1 MSSTEGIEAVW
12 PLTPLQRA
20 LTAHA
25 GLAAD
30 GQDPYV
36 GQTLV
41 EVRGPL
47 DGPALE
53 RSLDALLGVHP
64 NLRAGF
70 AVDDDLDPVQ
80 FVPGQATAEVVWYDA
95 AAPGDGRGAA
105 GPDATRSAAEAERS
119 LPFDPADPPLVRFG
133 VVVLGAE
140 HHVLVVTSHHLV
152 LDGWSMPLLVR
163 EVARLYGAEL
173 SAEGDEIPPARGR
186 FVDHLVWLGNQDTD
200 AARAH
205 WHEALAD
212 VELSRWPEAATWS
225 AGDVPEDALT
235 TRRPLDGAAVEAV
248 RAGARAQGVTSAT
261 LVRAAWGLTVA
272 AHAGTNHAT
281 FAVPVALRSPEVEH
295 ADEIVGMLT
304 ESVVARVDALAA
316 SSLGAVVADHA
327 RRWNASWEHQHVG
340 LRGIQAAAGTETP
353 VATTLVSFEQAASA
367 GVVAP
372 TVVGLDPLHLRVLST
387 GDGTHFPLALAV
399 DAGPETWDL
408 VLDAQASAVTR
419 TGATDLLAT
428 FERILLAVATTP
440 TARVASLDLVA
451 AKGRAAEVSPGAS
464 EPLAVADAP
473 GGALVTGTGTST
485 STSTSTF
492 AAPAT
497 RPALVTEVLAG
508 SIARHPHAGALV
520 VGDQRW
526 TFAELDLAITRAE
539 RRLTA
544 CGARPGDVLAIDL
557 PRDERIVH
565 VILAAL
571 RRGLAVTPLPH
582 GAPERRTHVLRL
594 SGARLLWDETGPRPL
609 ATASAPA
616 PTTREVTDAPGA
628 SPVVGPDD
636 APAAARAAEARAAVG
651 HELPPAPDAATLR
664 ACVGSIIFTSGSTG
678 EPKGVAVGQDAL
690 AHLLERH
697 RTELYPPGERLRVAH
712 TAAFSFDAH
721 YDAFLALAAGHELHV
736 LDEDVF
742 LDPVALRDYATE
754 HGIDYLDFT
763 PTVWGALLAGADW
776 ARLPRICVAGGEAFG
791 SALWTQ
797 MRALAAPTGARV
809 VNLYGPTEATV
820 DALAADVADTAEP
833 VVGRPVGRT
842 QARVL
847 DTALREV
854 PVGTVGELYLGGPQ
868 LAEAY
873 LGRAGLTAS
882 RFVACPDGIP
892 GERMYRT
899 GDLARRAED
908 GTLSLLGRNDDQI
921 SLHGFRI
928 EPGEVEQAL
937 VALDGVAEAAVVLA
951 EHPRWGSRL
960 VAYVTGRGS
969 LDPDVLRA
977 AAAQRLA
984 RHLVPTAF
992 VVLDALPLTR
1002 HGKLDRR
1009 ALPAPDWDG
1018 SRTPGGGAGT
1028 APAERSAAEPTPLEA
1043 QVHAAAARVLGG
1055 EGVGL
1060 DESFFAAGGDSID
1073 ALQLVAALRRD
1084 GLVLSPADLF
1094 AARTPREMA
1103 RRVRPDGAT
1112 SPGRAVASGSGSA
1125 GAGGAADVLVPL
1137 TAAQAAAF
1145 DAHVRASVPG
1155 ATRVEDVLPLTPTQ
1169 LGMVAEAARD
1179 TADAYRTTTR
1189 FTVTGPGDDGGAL
1202 VAGAMQAL
1210 LRRHANLRGAVLQ
1223 LDLPAPAFFVPDAV
1237 EVPVAEHDAR
1247 GLGPAGLAS
1256 LLDEVDLAER
1266 SRLGDLSLAPLVSA
1280 AVVRTGEDE
1289 HVLVLAMHH
1298 LLTDGWSVPLLA
1310 AELRAVLAGGAGE
1323 AGRDTAGEG
1332 LAEAGEPS
1340 FRDYLVWLRDAEA
1353 GRDEV
1358 EDLWRAELDGVDEPS
1373 LLGVAGVAGAAGV
1386 AGVPAA
1392 PEPPTVTDP
1401 PADGDARVVTPV
1413 AVDAQGLRAAARRAE
1428 VTPATVVQTAW
1439 GLVVAALTG
1448 RAEAVVG
1455 STVAGRPADLEG
1467 ADRII
1472 GMFVSSSP
1480 VRVAAGAHLTADSL
1494 LQDVQAR
1501 QARLLDAHHVGL
1513 PSIARIAGH
1522 PLFDTLVV
1530 VESYPRGER
1539 TDPVVDDHL
1548 ADDALEL
1555 GGPGRPSRDVD
1566 VVPTGGHDATHYPV
1580 TVTVLPAPDGD
1591 GLTLE
1596 IEERP
1601 GALAPAVA
1609 AVLPTA
1615 LMAALEH
1622 LARGGGLPTSHALVG
1637 SVRVPRPTPVTAP
1650 VDAPPRHEAG
1660 TEHGRTGDR
1669 TPDQGDASTR
1679 ASGAVG
1685 PGDAADTRTERVR
1698 AEVSRVLGTEVTPAT
1713 DFFAAG
1719 GDSISAMQLVGALRG
1734 RGLVVTVGA
1743 VFAGRTAAGIASA
1756 ATESVP
1762 SPSLP
1767 AARAQDGLAEPGDLP
1782 LTPALAWLLE
1792 SGGDHRG
1799 FVQVRVLRT
1808 PADLTEDTLRAA
1820 LSGLVAAHGALRL
1833 AVHDGAARVLDVASP
1848 EASGGFGDVL
1858 RLAGGSGGP
1867 VLDEALRGAA
1877 AEIDPAAGRVL
1888 RAVWDREARELALVA
1903 HHVAVDA
1910 VSWRILVDDL
1920 RTLATGG
1927 DLPPASA
1934 SLRVAA
1940 AALHDEAAHRA
1951 VELPA
1956 WLDVHAGPAV
1966 TLTARPLDPVL
1977 DTVATAREVVVR
1989 LGADDTR
1996 LLLGLAPEHRTDHVL
2011 LAALS
2016 LAAGEV
2022 ASAGGG
2028 ASVGGARSG
2037 GTPDVDLVVET
2048 EGHGRRLDGEG
2059 PDLSRTVGWFTTT
2072 WPVRLTASRAAA
2084 ASAHLRA
2091 TARQAAAVPGDGRA
2105 YGLLRHVAPGSSAAL
2120 REAAAACPPQVL
2132 VNYLGRET
2140 ESTEDWGSA
2149 ADAAHVESALDLHAD
2164 LPSSHPVELNA
2175 YVVDGPDG
2183 PELVARWLLA
2193 PAVDGGL
2200 SPSVG
2205 GPVALGE
2212 PRGAETS
2219 RSTGEPVALGDRL
2232 VDAWGRHL
2240 RALVRE
2246 ASTEEA
2252 AVPALPTGTP
2262 WPLTPVQRGMIL
2274 HALEAPVDRYT
2285 SAVDVGLDGPLDVV
2299 ALRAAAA
2306 DVLAAHPQLRLAVAA
2321 RGPQDVGLV
2330 VTDVTEVPLREI
2342 TLPDGVVARP
2352 VRGDSGREVE
2362 GTGPEGVASLALA
2375 ARDAASGGPSGILTP
2390 VGRNSRDGAG
2400 RGAEETGPDGVARLV
2415 RDGSGRVGEGT
2426 GPDGVASL
2434 ALAARDTAH
2443 GGPSGFLTPLG
2454 RNSRDGAV
2462 RGPAAAH
2469 LASAHAE
2476 IALPDVALRHA
2487 SHAGHHDAGHHD
2499 AEHPDAG
2506 NPCAGHHDAVRRALD
2521 EIMADE
2527 LDRPFD
2533 LARPP
2538 LLRLVV
2544 VHLGSHEGAGHRLVV
2559 TNHHVLLDGWS
2570 VPFLVDLLLGAYV
2583 RRVGAPAGATPSG
2596 AVSGLVPPTP
2606 GAAWQLSRR
2615 LARRDVGAVD
2625 VWRDALAGARPVRV
2639 AEPEDTGER
2648 PTVLHAAPEGLGDR
2662 LVRSA
2667 RAAQVTTADVV
2678 TSAWGLVLAALT
2690 GERDV
2695 LTGTTVAGRPAE
2707 IDGAHDVPGMFVN
2720 TVPVRVPVGGPGDAP
2735 GGGSSG
2741 DGPAEDGPADGAR
2754 AWTLADL
2761 VRAVHERQARLRDV
2775 DHVALADVQRAL
2787 GVGELFDTLL
2797 VVENY
2802 PRDADAQPGAAAGL
2816 RITDVQGDDR
2826 TQYPLALTVDASEG
2840 LGVQLDHLASVPAD
2854 RAGAALAAV
2863 VEVLGLLADA
2873 PTTPVEDVLDGLLER
2888 HPALRDGL
2896 AVVPS
2901 GARTPPEGA
2910 PGEPEGTPGAPPPV
2924 SPPVLAVRE
2933 VFAAALGVHDVADDD
2948 NFFALGGD
2956 SIVAMK
2962 VTTAL
2967 RARGWTVDPRSV
2979 FAAPTPAS
2987 LALRARPLDL
2997 ASEAPRAVP
3006 RPPSDSSP
3014 LVSPLLA
3021 MSASELGD
3029 LDDLMRNLT

>member
-1 MSSTEGIEAVW
+1 MSSTEAIEAVW
-12 PLTPLQRA
+12 PLTALQRA

-25 GLAAD
+25 GLTD
-30 GQDPYV
+30 GHDPYV

-41 EVRGPL
+41 ELRGPL

-53 RSLDALLGVHP
+53 RSLDALLVAHP

-80 FVPGQATAEVVWYDA
+80 FVPIQATAEVVWYDA
-95 AAPGDGRGAA
+95 DVPGSVGADTGGRGGAGGASGAGEVGADDALGADRALRDAA
-105 GPDATRSAAEAERS
+105 RAAAEAERS

-133 VVVLGAE
+133 VVSLGAE

-173 SAEGDEIPPARGR
+173 SAEGDEPTRRGRPGLAPTVTDPSPTVTDSPAEGDALAPARGR
-186 FVDHLVWLGNQDTD
+186 FVDHLVWLGRQDAD

-205 WHEALAD
+205 WREALAD
-212 VELSRWPEAATWS
+212 VEPSRWPVADAWTATGGTPS
-225 AGDVPEDALT
+225 DAFT
-235 TRRPLDGAAVEAV
+235 THRTLGTTAVEAI
-248 RAGARAQGVTSAT
+248 RSGARAQGVTSAT

-272 AHAGTNHAT
+272 AHSGSSCAT

-304 ESVVARVDALAA
+304 ESVVARVDADAA
-316 SSLGAVVADHA
+316 TTLGEVVADHS

-340 LRGIQAAAGTETP
+340 LRGIQAATGSETP
-353 VATTLVSFEQAASA
+353 VATTLVSFEQAPGA

-372 TVVGLDPLHLRVLST
+372 TIVGLDPVRLRVLAT
-387 GDGTHFPLALAV
+387 QDDTHFPLALAV
-399 DAGPETWDL
+399 DAGPDTWDL
-408 VLDAQASAVTR
+408 ALDAHAAAFTSTA
-419 TGATDLLAT
+419 ADALLAT
-428 FERILLAVATTP
+428 FERILLASATTP
-440 TARVASLDLVA
+440 GARVAGLDLVPRRPA
-451 AKGRAAEVSPGAS
+451 APTSGGAATASTPGAPAAS
-464 EPLAVADAP
+464 A
-473 GGALVTGTGTST
+473 
-485 STSTSTF
+485 
-492 AAPAT
+492 AAPAAGLAADT
-497 RPALVTEVLAG
+497 AAAPAAGRAPTSRPALVTEVLAD

-520 VGDQRW
+520 VGDRRW
-526 TFAELDLAITRAE
+526 TFAELDLAVTRAE

-544 CGARPGDVLAIDL
+544 CGARPGDALAIDL

-582 GAPERRTHVLRL
+582 GAPERRAHVLRI
-594 SGARLLWDETGPRPL
+594 SGARLLWDEDGPRPL
-609 ATASAPA
+609 DASPVPGGRA
-616 PTTREVTDAPGA
+616 TDAPGA
-628 SPVVGPDD
+628 SAAVGHDD
-636 APAAARAAEARAAVG
+636 APAASRTPEPSTAVG
-651 HELPPAPDAATLR
+651 HDLPPAPDAATLR

-690 AHLLERH
+690 AHLLDRH
-697 RTELYPPGERLRVAH
+697 RTELYPAGERLRVAH

-742 LDPVALRDYATE
+742 LDPVALRDYAAE
-754 HGIDYLDFT
+754 HAIDYLDFT

-776 ARLPRICVAGGEAFG
+776 TRLPRICVAGGEAFG
-791 SALWTQ
+791 PALWTR
-797 MRALAAPTGARV
+797 MRELAARTGARV

-842 QARVL
+842 QAVVL
-847 DTALREV
+847 DAALREV
-854 PVGTVGELYLGGPQ
+854 PAGTVGELYLAGPQ

-882 RFVACPDGIP
+882 RFVARPGGVP

-951 EHPRWGSRL
+951 EHPRWGARL
-960 VAYVTGRGS
+960 VAYVTGAG

-977 AAAQRLA
+977 AAGERLA

-992 VVLDALPLTR
+992 VTLDALPLTR

-1018 SRTPGGGAGT
+1018 SRTSGGGAGGVGT
-1028 APAERSAAEPTPLEA
+1028 ASVGRPAAEPTPVEA
-1043 QVHAAAARVLGG
+1043 QVRAAAARVLGG
-1055 EGVGL
+1055 ENVGL

-1073 ALQLVAALRRD
+1073 ALQLIAALRRE

-1103 RRVRPDGAT
+1103 RRVRPDGA
-1112 SPGRAVASGSGSA
+1112 ASGSVTSGA
-1125 GAGGAADVLVPL
+1125 GAGGASEVLVAL
-1137 TAAQAAAF
+1137 TAAQAVAF
-1145 DAHVRASVPG
+1145 DEHVRAVVAG
-1155 ATRVEDVLPLTPTQ
+1155 ASRVVDVLPLTPTQ

-1179 TADAYRTTTR
+1179 AADAYRTTTR
-1189 FTVTGPGDDGGAL
+1189 FTVTGLGDDGTARVVGAVQAL
-1202 VAGAMQAL
+1202 VG
-1210 LRRHANLRGAVLQ
+1210 RHANLRGGVLQ
-1223 LDLPAPAFFVPDAV
+1223 LDLPAPVFFVPDAARV
-1237 EVPVAEHDAR
+1237 LVAEHDGR
-1247 GLGPAGLAS
+1247 GLDPVALAA
-1256 LLDEVDLAER
+1256 LLDEVDLTER
-1266 SRLGDLSLAPLVSA
+1266 SRLGDLSLAPLVSG

-1310 AELRAVLAGGAGE
+1310 QDLRRTLTSDAGWGAGP
-1323 AGRDTAGEG
+1323 GGPT
-1332 LAEAGEPS
+1332 
-1340 FRDYLVWLRDAEA
+1340 FRDYLTWLRDAESTRA
-1353 GRDEV
+1353 EV
-1358 EDLWRAELDGVDEPS
+1358 EALWRAELAGLEEPS
-1373 LLGVAGVAGAAGV
+1373 LLGVHHAGA
-1386 AGVPAA
+1386 
-1392 PEPPTVTDP
+1392 PTVTDS
-1401 PADGDARVVTPV
+1401 PADGDARVVTTLPTG
-1413 AVDAQGLRAAARRAE
+1413 AEGLRVAARRAE

-1448 RAEAVVG
+1448 QPEAVVG
-1455 STVAGRPADLEG
+1455 STVAGRPTDLDG

-1480 VRVAAGAHLTADSL
+1480 VRVPAGAHLAADAL

-1522 PLFDTLVV
+1522 SLFDTLVV
-1530 VESYPRGER
+1530 VESYPRG
-1539 TDPVVDDHL
+1539 TAAVAVGGAAVTLDPSAGHPRQAGTSPSGGRHVT
-1548 ADDALEL
+1548 L
-1555 GGPGRPSRDVD
+1555 GGQARHPRPVD

-1580 TVTVLPAPDGD
+1580 TVTVLPSADG
-1591 GLTLE
+1591 GLTIE

-1601 GALAPAVA
+1601 GTLDPAVS
-1609 AVLPTA
+1609 AVLP
-1615 LMAALEH
+1615 AALTAAVEH
-1622 LARGGGLPTSHALVG
+1622 LARGGALPTAHALVG
-1637 SVRVPRPTPVTAP
+1637 EVRVPRPAP
-1650 VDAPPRHEAG
+1650 AEPAPRTESRPAPRADA
-1660 TEHGRTGDR
+1660 
-1669 TPDQGDASTR
+1669 QGDANVPT
-1679 ASGAVG
+1679 SGAVG
-1685 PGDAADTRTERVR
+1685 PHDHHADERTEHVR
-1698 AEVSRVLGTEVTPAT
+1698 AEIARVLGDDVGPTT

-1734 RGLVVTVGA
+1734 RGLSVTVGA
-1743 VFAGRTAAGIASA
+1743 VFAGRTAAGIALA
-1756 ATESVP
+1756 ATEVAP
-1762 SPSLP
+1762 APARP
-1767 AARAQDGLAEPGDLP
+1767 AARTADVAESGDLP

-1792 SGGDHRG
+1792 TGGDHRG

-1808 PADLTEDTLRAA
+1808 PAGLTEDSLRAA
-1820 LSGLVAAHGALRL
+1820 LAALVEAHGALRL
-1833 AVHDGAARVLDVASP
+1833 AVHDGAARVLDAASP
-1848 EASGGFGDVL
+1848 AVVAGSGDVL
-1858 RLAGGSGGP
+1858 HVTDGPLA
-1867 VLDEALRGAA
+1867 EALRGAA
-1877 AEIDPAAGRVL
+1877 AQVDPATGRVL
-1888 RAVWDREARELALVA
+1888 RAVWDRGTHELALVA

-1920 RTLATGG
+1920 RTLVAGG
-1927 DLPPASA
+1927 SLPPASS
-1934 SLRVAA
+1934 SLRAA
-1940 AALHDEAAHRA
+1940 ASAMHDEAAHRA
-1951 VELPA
+1951 GELPA
-1956 WLDVHAGPAV
+1956 WVDVHSGEAV
-1966 TLTARPLDPVL
+1966 SLTARPLDPAL
-1977 DTVATAREVVVR
+1977 DTVSSAREVVVR

-2016 LAAGEV
+2016 LAAADVAAAGV
-2022 ASAGGG
+2022 ASDAASDVAPGAARAG
-2028 ASVGGARSG
+2028 A
-2037 GTPDVDLVVET
+2037 DLVVET

-2072 WPVRLTASRAAA
+2072 WPLRLAAVPGA
-2084 ASAHLRA
+2084 TPTAHLRA
-2091 TARQAAAVPGDGRA
+2091 TSRQAAAVPGDGRA
-2105 YGLLRHVAPGSSAAL
+2105 YGLLRHLAPGASAAL
-2120 REAAAACPPQVL
+2120 RDAAAACPPQVL

-2140 ESTEDWGSA
+2140 ESGDDWGSV
-2149 ADAAHVESALDLHAD
+2149 ADAAHVESALGLHAD
-2164 LPSSHPVELNA
+2164 LPLSHPVELNA
-2175 YVVDGPDG
+2175 YVADGPV
-2183 PELVARWLLA
+2183 PELVARWILA
-2193 PAVDGGL
+2193 PAVTGNGEA
-2200 SPSVG
+2200 SPS
-2205 GPVALGE
+2205 
-2212 PRGAETS
+2212 R
-2219 RSTGEPVALGDRL
+2219 GEPVTLGEGVGSFGETL
-2232 VDAWGRHL
+2232 VEAWVQHL
-2240 RALVRE
+2240 RALVRGAVAE
-2246 ASTEEA
+2246 AGDPT
-2252 AVPALPTGTP
+2252 VGPATTIPAGAP
-2262 WPLTPVQRGMIL
+2262 WPLTPVQRGMVL

-2285 SAVDVGLDGPLDVV
+2285 SAIDVGLDGPLDVA

-2330 VTDVTEVPLREI
+2330 VTDVTEVPLHEV
-2342 TLPDGVVARP
+2342 TLPD
-2352 VRGDSGREVE
+2352 
-2362 GTGPEGVASLALA
+2362 
-2375 ARDAASGGPSGILTP
+2375 
-2390 VGRNSRDGAG
+2390 
-2400 RGAEETGPDGVARLV
+2400 
-2415 RDGSGRVGEGT
+2415 
-2426 GPDGVASL
+2426 
-2434 ALAARDTAH
+2434 
-2443 GGPSGFLTPLG
+2443 
-2454 RNSRDGAV
+2454 
-2462 RGPAAAH
+2462 
-2469 LASAHAE
+2469 
-2476 IALPDVALRHA
+2476 DVA
-2487 SHAGHHDAGHHD
+2487 
-2499 AEHPDAG
+2499 HP
-2506 NPCAGHHDAVRRALD
+2506 DAVRRALG

-2544 VHLGSHEGAGHRLVV
+2544 VRVGSHEGARHRLVV

-2596 AVSGLVPPTP
+2596 SPTGLVLPTP
-2606 GAAWQLSRR
+2606 STAWQLSRR
-2615 LARRDVGAVD
+2615 LARRDTGAVD

-2648 PTVLHAAPEGLGDR
+2648 PAVLHATPEGLGTR
-2662 LVRSA
+2662 LVAAA

-2690 GERDV
+2690 GESDV

-2707 IDGAHDVPGMFVN
+2707 IEGAHDVLGMFVN
-2720 TVPVRVPVGGPGDAP
+2720 TVPVRIAVRGPGD
-2735 GGGSSG
+2735 ST
-2741 DGPAEDGPADGAR
+2741 

-2761 VRAVHERQARLRDV
+2761 VRSVHERQAGLRDV
-2775 DHVALADVQRAL
+2775 DHVGLADVQRAL

-2802 PRDADAQPGAAAGL
+2802 PRDADAQPGAGAGL

-2840 LGVQLDHLASVPAD
+2840 LSVQLDHLASVPAD

-2863 VEVLGLLADA
+2863 VDVLGLLADA
-2873 PTTPVEDVLDGLLER
+2873 PSTPVEDVLAGLAER
-2888 HPALRDGL
+2888 HPALCERASAGQRGGVASTAD
-2896 AVVPS
+2896 A
-2901 GARTPPEGA
+2901 PEGA
-2910 PGEPEGTPGAPPPV
+2910 PVGV
-2924 SPPVLAVRE
+2924 VRE
-2933 VFAAALGVHDVADDD
+2933 VFAEALGVQRVADDD

-2962 VTTAL
+2962 VTTTL
-2967 RARGWTVDPRSV
+2967 RARGWTVDPRLV
-2979 FAAPTPAS
+2979 FAAPTPAT
-2987 LALRARPLDL
+2987 LAVRARLTAVP
-2997 ASEAPRAVP
+2997 ATTAAVSGPAAPRDPAGP
-3006 RPPSDSSP
+3006 DSPP

>member
-41 EVRGPL
+41 ELRGPL

-80 FVPGQATAEVVWYDA
+80 FVPSQATAEVVWYDA
-95 AAPGDGRGAA
+95 AGPDAADRGVARAEQGGEGDAEEGAPGADRDRALR
-105 GPDATRSAAEAERS
+105 DATRSAAEAERS

-225 AGDVPEDALT
+225 AGDVPEDAFT

-272 AHAGTNHAT
+272 AHAGTTHAT

-304 ESVVARVDALAA
+304 ESVVARVDAHAA

-440 TARVASLDLVA
+440 AARVASLDLVA
-451 AKGRAAEVSPGAS
+451 GKGRAAEVSPGAA

-473 GGALVTGTGTST
+473 GGGLVTST

-492 AAPAT
+492 AAPAPAT

-582 GAPERRTHVLRL
+582 GAPERRTHILRL

-609 ATASAPA
+609 ARASAPA
-616 PTTREVTDAPGA
+616 PTTLEVTDAPGA

-791 SALWTQ
+791 PALWTQ

-820 DALAADVADTAEP
+820 DALAADVADTVEP

-847 DTALREV
+847 DAALREV
-854 PVGTVGELYLGGPQ
+854 PVGTVGELYLAGPQ

-882 RFVACPDGIP
+882 RFVARPDGIP

-977 AAAQRLA
+977 AAAERLA

-1018 SRTPGGGAGT
+1018 SRTTGGGAGS

-1043 QVHAAAARVLGG
+1043 QVHAAATRVLGG
-1055 EGVGL
+1055 DGVGL

-1112 SPGRAVASGSGSA
+1112 SPGRSVTSGSGSA

-1145 DAHVRASVPG
+1145 DAHVRESVPG

-1202 VAGAMQAL
+1202 VAGAVQAL

-1373 LLGVAGVAGAAGV
+1373 LLEVAGA

-1392 PEPPTVTDP
+1392 PEPPTVPDP

-1455 STVAGRPADLEG
+1455 STVAGRPAELEG

-1548 ADDALEL
+1548 ADDALAL

-1580 TVTVLPAPDGD
+1580 TVTVFPAPDGD

-1685 PGDAADTRTERVR
+1685 PGEHPADDRTERVR
-1698 AEVSRVLGTEVTPAT
+1698 AEVSRVLGAEVTPAT

-1743 VFAGRTAAGIASA
+1743 VFAGRTAGGIAAA

-1767 AARAQDGLAEPGDLP
+1767 AVRAQDGLAESGDLP

-1833 AVHDGAARVLDVASP
+1833 AVHDGAARVLDMASP

-1858 RLAGGSGGP
+1858 RLADGSGGP
-1867 VLDEALRGAA
+1867 ALPDALRAAA

-1903 HHVAVDA
+1903 HHVSVDA

-1934 SLRVAA
+1934 SLRAA
-1940 AALHDEAAHRA
+1940 AVALHDEAAQRSG
-1951 VELPA
+1951 ELPA
-1956 WLDVHAGPAV
+1956 WLDVHAGAAV

-2084 ASAHLRA
+2084 AAHLRA

-2200 SPSVG
+2200 SPSG
-2205 GPVALGE
+2205 GG
-2212 PRGAETS
+2212 
-2219 RSTGEPVALGDRL
+2219 PVALGDRL

-2246 ASTEEA
+2246 ASTEGA
-2252 AVPALPTGTP
+2252 TAPALPTGTP

-2342 TLPDGVVARP
+2342 TLPDGVVAR
-2352 VRGDSGREVE
+2352 
-2362 GTGPEGVASLALA
+2362 LAPA
-2375 ARDAASGGPSGILTP
+2375 ARDAASGGPNGILTP
-2390 VGRNSRDGAG
+2390 LGRISRDGADREVEGRGPDGFASLAAAARDAANGGPNGILTPISRNSRDGAG
-2400 RGAEETGPDGVARLV
+2400 PEAE
-2415 RDGSGRVGEGT
+2415 
-2426 GPDGVASL
+2426 
-2434 ALAARDTAH
+2434 AAR
-2443 GGPSGFLTPLG
+2443 
-2454 RNSRDGAV
+2454 V
-2462 RGPAAAH
+2462 
-2469 LASAHAE
+2469 
-2476 IALPDVALRHA
+2476 
-2487 SHAGHHDAGHHD
+2487 GHHD
-2499 AEHPDAG
+2499 AEHPD
-2506 NPCAGHHDAVRRALD
+2506 AGHHDAVRRALD

-2544 VHLGSHEGAGHRLVV
+2544 VHLGTHEGAGHRLVV

-2596 AVSGLVPPTP
+2596 TVADLVPPTP
-2606 GAAWQLSRR
+2606 GTAWQLSRR
-2615 LARRDVGAVD
+2615 LARRDAGAVD

-2648 PTVLHAAPEGLGDR
+2648 PTVLHAAPDGLGDR

-2667 RAAQVTTADVV
+2667 RASQVTTADVV

-2707 IDGAHDVPGMFVN
+2707 IDGAHEVPGMFVN
-2720 TVPVRVPVGGPGDAP
+2720 TVPVRVPVGGPDATP
-2735 GGGSSG
+2735 GGSSSG
-2741 DGPAEDGPADGAR
+2741 DGPADDGPDDGAR
-2754 AWTLADL
+2754 AWTLAHL

-2826 TQYPLALTVDASEG
+2826 TQYPLALTVDASEV

-2863 VEVLGLLADA
+2863 VEVLGLLTDA
-2873 PTTPVEDVLDGLLER
+2873 PTTPVEDVLGGLLER
-2888 HPALRDGL
+2888 HPALRDARSTAAL
-2896 AVVPS
+2896 A
-2901 GARTPPEGA
+2901 
-2910 PGEPEGTPGAPPPV
+2910 GEPRRPDAGPPV

-2933 VFAAALGVHDVADDD
+2933 VFAEALGLHDVADDD

-2962 VTTAL
+2962 VTTTL
-2967 RARGWTVDPRSV
+2967 RARGWRVDPRSV

-2987 LALRARPLDL
+2987 LALRARPLDTS
-2997 ASEAPRAVP
+2997 SEAPRAIP

>member
-1 MSSTEGIEAVW
+1 MSSTESIEAVW

-41 EVRGPL
+41 ELRGPL

-53 RSLDALLGVHP
+53 RSLDALLGAHP

-80 FVPGQATAEVVWYDA
+80 FVPSQATAEVVWYDA
-95 AAPGDGRGAA
+95 AGPGVADRGVARAEQGGGGDAEEGAPGADRDRALR
-105 GPDATRSAAEAERS
+105 DATRSAAAAERS
-119 LPFDPADPPLVRFG
+119 LTFDPADPPLVRFG

-173 SAEGDEIPPARGR
+173 AAEGDEIPPARGR
-186 FVDHLVWLGNQDTD
+186 FVDHLVWLGNQDPD
-200 AARAH
+200 AAHAH

-212 VELSRWPEAATWS
+212 VDLSRWPEAATWS
-225 AGDVPEDALT
+225 AGDVPEDAFT
-235 TRRPLDGAAVEAV
+235 IHRPLGAAAVEAV

-272 AHAGTNHAT
+272 AHAGTTHAT

-304 ESVVARVDALAA
+304 ESVVARVDAHAA
-316 SSLGAVVADHA
+316 SSLGVVVADHA
-327 RRWNASWEHQHVG
+327 RRWNASWDHQHVG

-353 VATTLVSFEQAASA
+353 VATTLVSFEQAASE

-372 TVVGLDPLHLRVLST
+372 TVVGLDPLHLRVLAT
-387 GDGTHFPLALAV
+387 HDATHFPLTLAV
-399 DAGPETWDL
+399 DAGPDTWGL
-408 VLDAQASAVTR
+408 ALDAHASAVTR

-440 TARVASLDLVA
+440 AARVASLDLVA
-451 AKGRAAEVSPGAS
+451 GKGRAAEVSRRAA
-464 EPLAVADAP
+464 EALAVADAA
-473 GGALVTGTGTST
+473 GGDASPEASRVPS
-485 STSTSTF
+485 

-497 RPALVTEVLAG
+497 RPALVTEVLAD

-544 CGARPGDVLAIDL
+544 CGARPGDALAIDL

-582 GAPERRTHVLRL
+582 GAPERRAHVLRL
-594 SGARLLWDETGPRPL
+594 SGARLLWDEAGPRPL
-609 ATASAPA
+609 ATAPAPA
-616 PTTREVTDAPGA
+616 PAREATDAPGA
-628 SPVVGPDD
+628 GSAVGPDD
-636 APAAARAAEARAAVG
+636 APAAGQAAGARAAVG
-651 HELPPAPDAATLR
+651 PELPPAPEAATLR

-763 PTVWGALLAGADW
+763 PTVWGALLAGAEW

-791 SALWTQ
+791 PALWTQ

-842 QARVL
+842 QAVVL
-847 DTALREV
+847 DAALREV
-854 PVGTVGELYLGGPQ
+854 PAGTVGELYLAGPQ

-882 RFVACPDGIP
+882 RFVARPGGVP

-960 VAYVTGRGS
+960 VAYVTGGGP
-969 LDPDVLRA
+969 LDPDALRA
-977 AAAQRLA
+977 AAAERLA

-1018 SRTPGGGAGT
+1018 ARTSGGGAGR
-1028 APAERSAAEPTPLEA
+1028 AGAASVGRSAAESTPVEA

-1055 EGVGL
+1055 DGVGL
-1060 DESFFAAGGDSID
+1060 DESVFAAGGDSID
-1073 ALQLVAALRRD
+1073 ALQLVAALRRE
-1084 GLVLSPADLF
+1084 GLVLTPADLF

-1103 RRVRPDGAT
+1103 RRVRPDGVA
-1112 SPGRAVASGSGSA
+1112 SPGTSVASGSGRA

-1137 TAAQAAAF
+1137 TAAQAVAF
-1145 DAHVRASVPG
+1145 DEHVRAAVPG
-1155 ATRVEDVLPLTPTQ
+1155 ATRVDDVLPLTPTQ

-1189 FTVTGPGDDGGAL
+1189 FTVTGPGEDGGAL
-1202 VAGAMQAL
+1202 IAGAVQTL
-1210 LRRHANLRGAVLQ
+1210 VRRHANLRGAVLQ
-1223 LDLPAPAFFVPDAV
+1223 LDLPAPVFFVPDAAR
-1237 EVPVAEHDAR
+1237 VPVTEHDGR
-1247 GLGPAGLAS
+1247 GLDPAGLAV
-1256 LLDEVDLAER
+1256 LLDDVDLAER

-1280 AVVRTGEDE
+1280 AIVRTGEDE

-1310 AELRAVLAGGAGE
+1310 AELRAVLAGE
-1323 AGRDTAGEG
+1323 AGGDAGGES
-1332 LAEAGEPS
+1332 LAETGEPS

-1373 LLGVAGVAGAAGV
+1373 LLGVH
-1386 AGVPAA
+1386 GVPGGLVL
-1392 PEPPTVTDP
+1392 EPPRGTDA
-1401 PADGDARVVTPV
+1401 PAEGDARIVTPV
-1413 AVDAQGLRAAARRAE
+1413 AIDAQGLRAAARRAE

-1448 RAEAVVG
+1448 RPEAVVG
-1455 STVAGRPADLEG
+1455 STVAGRPTDLHG

-1480 VRVAAGAHLTADSL
+1480 VRVPAGAHLTADPL

-1530 VESYPRGER
+1530 VESYPRGDR
-1539 TDPVVDDHL
+1539 TVAVG
-1548 ADDALEL
+1548 EQ
-1555 GGPGRPSRDVD
+1555 GGRPREVGSSPSAGESVA

-1596 IEERP
+1596 IEQRP

-1609 AVLPTA
+1609 DILPDA
-1615 LMAALEH
+1615 LASALEH
-1622 LARGGGLPTSHALVG
+1622 LARGGSLPTSHDLVG
-1637 SVRVPRPTPVTAP
+1637 TVRVPRPTPAGAT
-1650 VDAPPRHEAG
+1650 VDALPRATTHHGARA
-1660 TEHGRTGDR
+1660 HGRT
-1669 TPDQGDASTR
+1669 PDEGDASAR
-1679 ASGAVG
+1679 GIDAVG
-1685 PGDAADTRTERVR
+1685 PGERPVEDRTERVR
-1698 AEVSRVLGTEVTPAT
+1698 AEVSRVLGAEVTPAT

-1743 VFAGRTAAGIASA
+1743 VFAGRTPAGIAAA
-1756 ATESVP
+1756 ATETAPAP
-1762 SPSLP
+1762 SP
-1767 AARAQDGLAEPGDLP
+1767 ATARARDGLTEHGDLP

-1792 SGGDHRG
+1792 SSGDHRG

-1808 PADLTEDTLRAA
+1808 PADFTEAALRAA
-1820 LSGLVAAHGALRL
+1820 LAGLVAAHGALRL
-1833 AVHDGAARVLDVASP
+1833 AVHDGGARVLDVASS
-1848 EASGGFGDVL
+1848 EASGDVL

-1877 AEIDPAAGRVL
+1877 AEIDPATGRVL
-1888 RAVWDREARELALVA
+1888 RAVWDRDARELALVA

-1920 RTLATGG
+1920 RTLAAGG
-1927 DLPPASA
+1927 ALPPASA
-1934 SLRVAA
+1934 SLRAA
-1940 AALHDEAAHRA
+1940 AAAMHDEAAQR
-1951 VELPA
+1951 VPELPA

-2022 ASAGGG
+2022 VSAGGG
-2028 ASVGGARSG
+2028 ASAGGILPPGETRRGGPRTG
-2037 GTPDVDLVVET
+2037 GTTDAELVVES

-2072 WPVRLTASRAAA
+2072 WPVRLAASPGAA

-2105 YGLLRHVAPGSSAAL
+2105 YGLLRHVAPVASAAL
-2120 REAAAACPPQVL
+2120 REVAAACPPQVL

-2193 PAVDGGL
+2193 PAVDGEP
-2200 SPSVG
+2200 SPSAGASDALDGRG
-2205 GPVALGE
+2205 GHL
-2212 PRGAETS
+2212 RGAGAS
-2219 RSTGEPVALGDRL
+2219 PSAGGVGDRL
-2232 VDAWGRHL
+2232 VEGWGRHL

-2246 ASTEEA
+2246 ASTEVA
-2252 AVPALPTGTP
+2252 AAPALPTGTP

-2285 SAVDVGLDGPLDVV
+2285 SAVDVGLDGPLDVA

-2321 RGPQDVGLV
+2321 RGPEDLGLV

-2342 TLPDGVVARP
+2342 TLPDGVAHLSRAP
-2352 VRGDSGREVE
+2352 
-2362 GTGPEGVASLALA
+2362 
-2375 ARDAASGGPSGILTP
+2375 RDAADGGSSGILTP
-2390 VGRNSRDGAG
+2390 VGRIS
-2400 RGAEETGPDGVARLV
+2400 PDGV
-2415 RDGSGRVGEGT
+2415 G
-2426 GPDGVASL
+2426 
-2434 ALAARDTAH
+2434 
-2443 GGPSGFLTPLG
+2443 
-2454 RNSRDGAV
+2454 
-2462 RGPAAAH
+2462 RGPVAAY
-2469 LASAHAE
+2469 AE
-2476 IALPDVALRHA
+2476 MIALPGAA
-2487 SHAGHHDAGHHD
+2487 HHDAAHPVASRAGAASPGAAHHD
-2499 AEHPDAG
+2499 VAHPDT
-2506 NPCAGHHDAVRRALD
+2506 VRRALD

-2544 VHLGSHEGAGHRLVV
+2544 VHLGAHEGAGHRLVV

-2570 VPFLVDLLLGAYV
+2570 VPFLVDLLLGAYA
-2583 RRVGAPAGATPSG
+2583 RRVGAPAGAAPSG
-2596 AVSGLVPPTP
+2596 LDGLVPPTP

-2625 VWRDALAGARPVRV
+2625 VWRDALAGVRPVRV

-2648 PTVLHAAPEGLGDR
+2648 PTVLHAAPDGLGDR

-2667 RAAQVTTADVV
+2667 RAAQVTPADVV
-2678 TSAWGLVLAALT
+2678 TTAWGLVLAALT

-2707 IDGAHDVPGMFVN
+2707 IEGAHCVPGMFVN
-2720 TVPVRVPVGGPGDAP
+2720 TVPVRVPVGGPGATP
-2735 GGGSSG
+2735 GGGSSD
-2741 DGPAEDGPADGAR
+2741 DGSDDGGR
-2754 AWTLADL
+2754 AWTVADL

-2840 LGVQLDHLASVPAD
+2840 LSVQLDHLTSVPAD
-2854 RAGAALAAV
+2854 RAAAALAAV
-2863 VEVLGLLADA
+2863 VEVIGLLADA
-2873 PTTPVEDVLDGLLER
+2873 PGTPVEDVLAGLAER
-2888 HPALRDGL
+2888 YPALREGL
-2896 AVVPS
+2896 AAVPLRA
-2901 GARTPPEGA
+2901 GTPPERA
-2910 PGEPEGTPGAPPPV
+2910 PGEPDGTPPARLPA
-2924 SPPVLAVRE
+2924 SPPVLVVRE
-2933 VFAAALGVHDVADDD
+2933 VFAQALGVHDVADDD

-2962 VTTAL
+2962 VTTTL

-2987 LALRARPLDL
+2987 LALRARPLDQL
-2997 ASEAPRAVP
+2997 SEAPRAIP
-3006 RPPSDSSP
+3006 RSPSDSSP

>member
-1 MSSTEGIEAVW
+1 MSSAEAIEAVW
-12 PLTPLQRA
+12 PLTALQRA

-25 GLAAD
+25 GLTD
-30 GQDPYV
+30 GTDPYV

-41 EVRGPL
+41 ELRGPL

-53 RSLDALLGVHP
+53 RSLDALLVAHP

-80 FVPGQATAEVVWYDA
+80 FVPSQATAEVVWYDA
-95 AAPGDGRGAA
+95 DVPGSAGAGAA
-105 GPDATRSAAEAERS
+105 GGADAARGADRALQDATRAAAASERS

-173 SAEGDEIPPARGR
+173 SAEGDALAPARGR
-186 FVDHLVWLGNQDTD
+186 FVDHLVWLGRQDAE

-205 WHEALAD
+205 WRDALAD
-212 VELSRWPEAATWS
+212 VEPSGWPVAAAWTTT
-225 AGDVPEDALT
+225 DRTPVDAST
-235 TRRPLDGAAVEAV
+235 THRTLDPTTVEAV

-272 AHAGTNHAT
+272 AHAGSTCAT

-304 ESVVARVDALAA
+304 ESVVARVDADAA
-316 SSLGAVVADHA
+316 ATLGEVVADHS

-353 VATTLVSFEQAASA
+353 VATTLVSFEQAPGA

-372 TVVGLDPLHLRVLST
+372 TVVGLDPVHLRVLAT
-387 GDGTHFPLALAV
+387 HDATHFPLALAV
-399 DAGPETWDL
+399 DAGADTWDL
-408 VLDAQASAVTR
+408 ALDAHTAAFTTSA
-419 TGATDLLAT
+419 ADALLAT
-428 FERILLAVATTP
+428 FERILLATATNP
-440 TARVASLDLVA
+440 GARVSSLDLVPRRSDA
-451 AKGRAAEVSPGAS
+451 A
-464 EPLAVADAP
+464 
-473 GGALVTGTGTST
+473 GTAGT
-485 STSTSTF
+485 
-492 AAPAT
+492 APAAAR
-497 RPALVTEVLAG
+497 RPALVTAVLAG
-508 SIARHPHAGALV
+508 SIARHPDAGALV
-520 VGDQRW
+520 VGDRRW
-526 TFAELDLAITRAE
+526 TFAELDLAVTRAE

-544 CGARPGDVLAIDL
+544 CGARPGDALAIDL

-571 RRGLAVTPLPH
+571 RRGLAVTPLPY
-582 GAPERRTHVLRL
+582 GAPERRAHVLRI
-594 SGARLLWDETGPRPL
+594 SGARLLWDEAGPRPL
-609 ATASAPA
+609 DTAPVVARRA
-616 PTTREVTDAPGA
+616 ADAAGA
-628 SPVVGPDD
+628 S
-636 APAAARAAEARAAVG
+636 AAVG
-651 HELPPAPDAATLR
+651 PELPPAPDDATLR

-754 HGIDYLDFT
+754 HGIDYLDLT
-763 PTVWGALLAGADW
+763 PTVWGALLAGAEW

-791 SALWTQ
+791 PALWTR

-820 DALAADVADTAEP
+820 DALAADVADTVEP

-842 QARVL
+842 QAVVL
-847 DTALREV
+847 DAALREV
-854 PVGTVGELYLGGPQ
+854 PAGTVGELYLAGPQ

-882 RFVACPDGIP
+882 RFVARPGGVP

-951 EHPRWGSRL
+951 EHPRWGARL
-960 VAYVTGRGS
+960 VAYVTGAG

-977 AAAQRLA
+977 AAAERLA

-1009 ALPAPDWDG
+1009 ALPAPDWHG
-1018 SRTPGGGAGT
+1018 SRTSGGGTGGP
-1028 APAERSAAEPTPLEA
+1028 APAGRPAAEPTPLEA

-1055 EGVGL
+1055 DGVGL

-1073 ALQLVAALRRD
+1073 ALQLVAALRRER
-1084 GLVLSPADLF
+1084 LVLSPADLF

-1103 RRVRPDGAT
+1103 RRVRPDDAASAGG
-1112 SPGRAVASGSGSA
+1112 SVASGAGA
-1125 GAGGAADVLVPL
+1125 GAGGAADVLVAL
-1137 TAAQAAAF
+1137 TRVQSAAF
-1145 DAHVRASVPG
+1145 DEHVRAGVPG
-1155 ATRVEDVLPLTPTQ
+1155 ATRVVDVLPLTPTQ
-1169 LGMVAEAARD
+1169 LGMVAEGARD
-1179 TADAYRTTTR
+1179 AADAYRTTTR
-1189 FTVTGPGDDGGAL
+1189 FTVTGLGDDGTARVADAVQAL
-1202 VAGAMQAL
+1202 V
-1210 LRRHANLRGAVLQ
+1210 RRHPNLRGGVLQ
-1223 LDLPAPAFFVPDAV
+1223 LDLPAPVFFVPDV
-1237 EVPVAEHDAR
+1237 VVVPVSAHDAR
-1247 GLGPAGLAS
+1247 GLDRAALAA
-1256 LLDEVDLAER
+1256 LLDQVDLTER
-1266 SRLGDLSLAPLVSA
+1266 SRLGDLSSAPLVSGT
-1280 AVVRTGEDE
+1280 VVRTGKDE

-1310 AELRAVLAGGAGE
+1310 ADLRKALTSDAASDGTAAAR
-1323 AGRDTAGEG
+1323 AGR
-1332 LAEAGEPS
+1332 AETSGPT
-1340 FRDYLVWLRDAEA
+1340 FRDYLTWLRDAESTRA
-1353 GRDEV
+1353 EV
-1358 EDLWRAELDGVDEPS
+1358 EALWRAELDGFEEPS
-1373 LLGVAGVAGAAGV
+1373 LLGVL
-1386 AGVPAA
+1386 PAPA
-1392 PEPPTVTDP
+1392 PTATVS
-1401 PADGDARVVTPV
+1401 PADGDARVVTTLPTGGE
-1413 AVDAQGLRAAARRAE
+1413 GLREAARRAE

-1448 RAEAVVG
+1448 RSEAVVG
-1455 STVAGRPADLEG
+1455 STVAGRPTALDG

-1472 GMFVSSSP
+1472 GMLVSSSP
-1480 VRVAAGAHLTADSL
+1480 VRVPAGTHLTADAL

-1513 PSIARIAGH
+1513 PSIARIASH
-1522 PLFDTLVV
+1522 ALFDSLVV
-1530 VESYPRGER
+1530 VESYPRGTAAVTVGGQGR
-1539 TDPVVDDHL
+1539 HPRPVD
-1548 ADDALEL
+1548 
-1555 GGPGRPSRDVD
+1555 RPVD

-1580 TVTVLPAPDGD
+1580 TVTVLPSADG
-1591 GLTLE
+1591 GLAIE

-1601 GALAPAVA
+1601 GTLDPAVS
-1609 AVLPTA
+1609 AVLP
-1615 LMAALEH
+1615 AALTAAVEH
-1622 LARGGGLPTSHALVG
+1622 LARGGTLPSAHALVG
-1637 SVRVPRPTPVTAP
+1637 EVRVPRPAP
-1650 VDAPPRHEAG
+1650 AEARAGSRPAPRAEPRTHA
-1660 TEHGRTGDR
+1660 
-1669 TPDQGDASTR
+1669 QWDASARVST
-1679 ASGAVG
+1679 AVG
-1685 PGDAADTRTERVR
+1685 PGDPLADERTERVR
-1698 AEVSRVLGTEVTPAT
+1698 AEIARVLGLDVGPAT

-1743 VFAGRTAAGIASA
+1743 VFAGRDAAGIAGA
-1756 ATESVP
+1756 ATEVA
-1762 SPSLP
+1762 P
-1767 AARAQDGLAEPGDLP
+1767 APARPTARTAAVTESGDLS

-1792 SGGDHRG
+1792 TGGDHGG

-1808 PADLTEDTLRAA
+1808 PPDLTEGVLRAA
-1820 LSGLVAAHGALRL
+1820 LAALVEAHGALRL
-1833 AVHDGAARVLDVASP
+1833 VVHDGAAHVLDATAPAVVA
-1848 EASGGFGDVL
+1848 GTGDVL
-1858 RLAGGSGGP
+1858 RVTDDG
-1867 VLDEALRGAA
+1867 LDEALRAAA
-1877 AEIDPAAGRVL
+1877 AEIDPATGRVL
-1888 RAVWDREARELALVA
+1888 RAVWERGARELALVA

-1920 RTLATGG
+1920 RTLAAGG
-1927 DLPPASA
+1927 VLPPASA
-1934 SLRVAA
+1934 SLRAA
-1940 AALHDEAAHRA
+1940 ATAMHHEAAERA
-1951 VELPA
+1951 GELPA
-1956 WLDVHAGPAV
+1956 WVDVHSGEAV
-1966 TLTARPLDPVL
+1966 SLTARPLDPAR
-1977 DTVATAREVVVR
+1977 DTVSSAREVVVR

-2016 LAAGEV
+2016 LAAADV
-2022 ASAGGG
+2022 SALDAAAADAAAGSARGG
-2028 ASVGGARSG
+2028 R
-2037 GTPDVDLVVET
+2037 DLVVET

-2059 PDLSRTVGWFTTT
+2059 PDLSRTLGWFTTT
-2072 WPVRLTASRAAA
+2072 WPLRLHTAPGVTPT
-2084 ASAHLRA
+2084 AHLRA
-2091 TARQAAAVPGDGRA
+2091 TARQAAAIPGDGRA
-2105 YGLLRHVAPGSSAAL
+2105 YGLLRHLAPGTSAAL
-2120 REAAAACPPQVL
+2120 RDAAAACPPQVL

-2140 ESTEDWGSA
+2140 ESADDWGGA

-2164 LPSSHPVELNA
+2164 LPLSHPVELNA
-2175 YVVDGPDG
+2175 YVADGADG

-2193 PAVDGGL
+2193 PAVSGAVSGRGAA
-2200 SPSVG
+2200 SPSAGTPVTVG
-2205 GPVALGE
+2205 ESAGPVGEVLVEAWLGRLRGLV
-2212 PRGAETS
+2212 RGAAT
-2219 RSTGEPVALGDRL
+2219 
-2232 VDAWGRHL
+2232 
-2240 RALVRE
+2240 E
-2246 ASTEEA
+2246 ADPAEGA
-2252 AVPALPTGTP
+2252 ATTLPTGAP
-2262 WPLTPVQRGMIL
+2262 WPLTPVQRGMVL

-2285 SAVDVGLDGPLDVV
+2285 SAIGVGLDGPLDVA
-2299 ALRAAAA
+2299 ALRVAAA

-2330 VTDVTEVPLREI
+2330 VTDVTEVPLREV
-2342 TLPDGVVARP
+2342 TLPD
-2352 VRGDSGREVE
+2352 
-2362 GTGPEGVASLALA
+2362 
-2375 ARDAASGGPSGILTP
+2375 
-2390 VGRNSRDGAG
+2390 
-2400 RGAEETGPDGVARLV
+2400 
-2415 RDGSGRVGEGT
+2415 
-2426 GPDGVASL
+2426 
-2434 ALAARDTAH
+2434 
-2443 GGPSGFLTPLG
+2443 
-2454 RNSRDGAV
+2454 
-2462 RGPAAAH
+2462 
-2469 LASAHAE
+2469 
-2476 IALPDVALRHA
+2476 DVA
-2487 SHAGHHDAGHHD
+2487 
-2499 AEHPDAG
+2499 HP
-2506 NPCAGHHDAVRRALD
+2506 DAVRRALD
-2521 EIMADE
+2521 EIVADE

-2544 VHLGSHEGAGHRLVV
+2544 VRVGSHEGARHRLVV

-2583 RRVGAPAGATPSG
+2583 RRVGAPTGATPSG
-2596 AVSGLVPPTP
+2596 SGPTTHPTGLVPPTP
-2606 GAAWQLSRR
+2606 STAWQLSRR
-2615 LARRDVGAVD
+2615 LARRDAGAVA

-2648 PTVLHAAPEGLGDR
+2648 PAVLHATPEGLGAR
-2662 LVRSA
+2662 LVAAA

-2707 IDGAHDVPGMFVN
+2707 IEGAHDVLGMFVN
-2720 TVPVRVPVGGPGDAP
+2720 TVPVRIAVGGP
-2735 GGGSSG
+2735 
-2741 DGPAEDGPADGAR
+2741 EDSTTG
-2754 AWTLADL
+2754 TLADL
-2761 VRAVHERQARLRDV
+2761 VRSVHERQARLRDV

-2787 GVGELFDTLL
+2787 AVGELFDTLL

-2802 PRDADAQPGAAAGL
+2802 PRDADAQPGAGAGL

-2840 LGVQLDHLASVPAD
+2840 LVVQLDHLASVPAE

-2873 PTTPVEDVLDGLLER
+2873 PSTPAEDVLAGLAER
-2888 HPALRDGL
+2888 YPALRERASAGPL
-2896 AVVPS
+2896 
-2901 GARTPPEGA
+2901 GAEGSTVDAPEGA
-2910 PGEPEGTPGAPPPV
+2910 PVA
-2924 SPPVLAVRE
+2924 PPVLVVRE
-2933 VFAAALGVHDVADDD
+2933 IFAEALGVRRVADDD

-2962 VTTAL
+2962 VTTML

-2979 FAAPTPAS
+2979 FAAPTPAA
-2987 LALRARPLDL
+2987 LALRARPAAVPTADVSGPASPRDL
-2997 ASEAPRAVP
+2997 AGP
-3006 RPPSDSSP
+3006 DSSP
-3014 LVSPLLA
+3014 HVSPLLA
-3021 MSASELGD
+3021 LSAGELGD

>member
-1 MSSTEGIEAVW
+1 MSSTEAIEAVW
-12 PLTPLQRA
+12 PLTALQRA

-25 GLAAD
+25 GLATD
-30 GQDPYV
+30 GHDPYV

-41 EVRGPL
+41 ELRGPL

-53 RSLDALLGVHP
+53 RSLDALLVAHP

-80 FVPGQATAEVVWYDA
+80 FVPSQATAEVVWYDA
-95 AAPGDGRGAA
+95 ADPGPRDPAGAGARVAEGSRSDRGTDAA
-105 GPDATRSAAEAERS
+105 VRDLTRAAVAAERA
-119 LPFDPADPPLVRFG
+119 LPFDPSDPPLVRFG
-133 VVVLGAE
+133 VVALGAE

-173 SAEGDEIPPARGR
+173 SAEDDALAPARGR
-186 FVDHLVWLGNQDTD
+186 FVDHLAWLGRQDAE

-205 WHEALAD
+205 WREALAD
-212 VELSRWPEAATWS
+212 VEPSGWPAAETWAAARDGVSDPS
-225 AGDVPEDALT
+225 ATADDGPPARSGDGRTTGDAFT
-235 TRRPLDGAAVEAV
+235 TRRALDTTTVDAV
-248 RAGARAQGVTSAT
+248 RTGARAQGVTSAT

-272 AHAGTNHAT
+272 AHAGTTRAT

-304 ESVVARVDALAA
+304 ESVVARVDAEAA
-316 SSLGAVVADHA
+316 ATVGEVVADHA
-327 RRWNASWEHQHVG
+327 RRWNASWDHQHVG
-340 LRGIQAAAGTETP
+340 LRGIQAASGSETP
-353 VATTLVSFEQAASA
+353 VATTLVSFEQAPGA
-367 GVVAP
+367 GTSAP
-372 TVVGLDPLHLRVLST
+372 TIVGLDPVHLRVLAT
-387 GDGTHFPLALAV
+387 HDATHFPLALAV
-399 DAGPETWDL
+399 DAGPDTWDL
-408 VLDAQASAVTR
+408 ALDAHAAAVT
-419 TGATDLLAT
+419 TTAAEALLAT
-428 FERILLAVATTP
+428 FERILRTVATDP
-440 TARVASLDLVA
+440 GARVASLDLVA
-451 AKGRAAEVSPGAS
+451 HPASSTGGAS
-464 EPLAVADAP
+464 IAADAP
-473 GGALVTGTGTST
+473 AGSAGS
-485 STSTSTF
+485 
-492 AAPAT
+492 AADRTPTA
-497 RPALVTEVLAG
+497 RPALVTDVLAD

-526 TFAELDLAITRAE
+526 TFAELDLAVTRAE

-544 CGARPGDVLAIDL
+544 SGAAPGDALAIDL

-582 GAPERRTHVLRL
+582 GAPERRAHVLRL
-594 SGARLLWDETGPRPL
+594 SGARLLWDETGPRRL
-609 ATASAPA
+609 DTASAHPSGPA
-616 PTTREVTDAPGA
+616 PTVPDAPEPSA
-628 SPVVGPDD
+628 VVGPD
-636 APAAARAAEARAAVG
+636 
-651 HELPPAPDAATLR
+651 LPPAPDAATLR

-754 HGIDYLDFT
+754 HGLDYLDFT
-763 PTVWGALLAGADW
+763 PTVWGALLAGAEW
-776 ARLPRICVAGGEAFG
+776 AYLPRICVAGGEAFG
-791 SALWTQ
+791 PALWTR
-797 MRALAAPTGARV
+797 MRELAAPTGARV

-820 DALAADVADTAEP
+820 DALAADVADTVEP

-842 QARVL
+842 QAVVL
-847 DTALREV
+847 DAALREV
-854 PVGTVGELYLGGPQ
+854 PVGTVGELYLAGPQ

-882 RFVACPDGIP
+882 RFVARPGGVP

-951 EHPRWGSRL
+951 EHPRWGARL
-960 VAYVTGRGS
+960 VAYVTGAG

-977 AAAQRLA
+977 AAAERLA

-992 VVLDALPLTR
+992 VPLDALPLTR
-1002 HGKLDRR
+1002 HGKLDRH

-1018 SRTPGGGAGT
+1018 SRTSGTAAPSGAG
-1028 APAERSAAEPTPLEA
+1028 PTPVEA
-1043 QVHAAAARVLGG
+1043 QVHAAATRVLGG
-1055 EGVGL
+1055 DGLGL

-1073 ALQLVAALRRD
+1073 ALQLIAALRRE
-1084 GLVLSPADLF
+1084 GLVLTPADLF

-1103 RRVRPDGAT
+1103 HRVRPDGAE
-1112 SPGRAVASGSGSA
+1112 SESGSVATGTGS
-1125 GAGGAADVLVPL
+1125 GPLRAADVLVAL
-1137 TAAQAAAF
+1137 TTAQAVAF
-1145 DAHVRASVPG
+1145 DEHVRAVVPG
-1155 ATRVEDVLPLTPTQ
+1155 ATRVVDVLPLTPTQ
-1169 LGMVAEAARD
+1169 LGMVAEGARD
-1179 TADAYRTTTR
+1179 AADAYRTTTR
-1189 FTVTGPGDDGGAL
+1189 FTVTGVGDDGGARVAEAVQAL
-1202 VAGAMQAL
+1202 VA
-1210 LRRHANLRGAVLQ
+1210 RHANLRGGVLQ
-1223 LDLPAPAFFVPDAV
+1223 LDLPAPVLFVPDAAR
-1237 EVPVAEHDAR
+1237 VPLVEHDAR
-1247 GLGPAGLAS
+1247 GLAEDALAA
-1256 LLDEVDLAER
+1256 LLDETDLAER
-1266 SRLGDLSLAPLVSA
+1266 SRLGDLSSAPLVSGTI
-1280 AVVRTGEDE
+1280 VRTGEDE

-1310 AELRAVLAGGAGE
+1310 ADLRATLAGTGREHDGA
-1323 AGRDTAGEG
+1323 AGSAPHDGATASGTG
-1332 LAEAGEPS
+1332 DGEPS
-1340 FRDYLVWLRDAEA
+1340 FRDYLTWLRDAEVSRA
-1353 GRDEV
+1353 EV

-1373 LLGVAGVAGAAGV
+1373 LLGNGGSSTA
-1386 AGVPAA
+1386 
-1392 PEPPTVTDP
+1392 TD
-1401 PADGDARVVTPV
+1401 ARVDGDARAVTRL
-1413 AVDAQGLRAAARRAE
+1413 ASGTDGLLAAARRAE

-1448 RAEAVVG
+1448 QPEALVG
-1455 STVAGRPADLEG
+1455 STVAGRPTDLDG

-1480 VRVAAGAHLTADSL
+1480 VRVPAGAHLTADSL

-1522 PLFDTLVV
+1522 ALFDTLVV
-1530 VESYPRGER
+1530 VESYPRGGAAPTVGGQGR
-1539 TDPVVDDHL
+1539 RPRPVV
-1548 ADDALEL
+1548 
-1555 GGPGRPSRDVD
+1555 VT
-1566 VVPTGGHDATHYPV
+1566 PTGGHDATHYPV
-1580 TVTVLPAPDGD
+1580 TVTVLPAPDGE
-1591 GLTLE
+1591 GLTIE

-1601 GALAPAVA
+1601 RALDPAVSDVLPAALTA
-1609 AVLPTA
+1609 AV
-1615 LMAALEH
+1615 EH
-1622 LARGGGLPTSHALVG
+1622 LARGGALPTAHELVG
-1637 SVRVPRPTPVTAP
+1637 EVRVPRPAPAESAATAP
-1650 VDAPPRHEAG
+1650 RSD
-1660 TEHGRTGDR
+1660 
-1669 TPDQGDASTR
+1669 DQGDLGDR
-1679 ASGAVG
+1679 AGDVVGSRAVLG
-1685 PGDAADTRTERVR
+1685 GERTERVR
-1698 AEVSRVLGTEVTPAT
+1698 AEVARVLGVDVGPST

-1734 RGLVVTVGA
+1734 QGLVVTVGA
-1743 VFAGRTAAGIASA
+1743 VFAGRTAAGIARA
-1756 ATESVP
+1756 AAEVGTAPRTERTPVVT
-1762 SPSLP
+1762 
-1767 AARAQDGLAEPGDLP
+1767 DDAETGALP

-1808 PADLTEDTLRAA
+1808 PARLTEPVLRTA
-1820 LSGLVAAHGALRL
+1820 LGSLVAAHGALRL

-1848 EASGGFGDVL
+1848 EASDGAGDVL
-1858 RLAGGSGGP
+1858 RLAGRDG
-1867 VLDEALRGAA
+1867 LDEALRAAA
-1877 AEIDPAAGRVL
+1877 AEIDPGTGRVL
-1888 RAVWDREARELALVA
+1888 RAVWDQDARELALVA

-1920 RTLATGG
+1920 RTLASGG
-1927 DLPPASA
+1927 VLPPASA
-1934 SLRVAA
+1934 SLRSAA
-1940 AALHDEAAHRA
+1940 SAMHDEAAE
-1951 VELPA
+1951 VSGELPA
-1956 WLDVHAGPAV
+1956 WLDVHSGPAV
-1966 TLTARPLDPVL
+1966 SWTSRPLDPAL
-1977 DTVATAREVVVR
+1977 DTVSSAREVVVR

-2016 LAAGEV
+2016 LAARDV
-2022 ASAGGG
+2022 AAG
-2028 ASVGGARSG
+2028 AVAGARVPSG
-2037 GTPDVDLVVET
+2037 RGAGPDLVVET
-2048 EGHGRRLDGEG
+2048 EGHGRRLDGVG

-2072 WPVRLTASRAAA
+2072 WPLRLHAAPGVA
-2084 ASAHLRA
+2084 PTTHLRD
-2091 TARQAAAVPGDGRA
+2091 TARQVATVPGDGRA
-2105 YGLLRHVAPGSSAAL
+2105 YGLLRHLEPTTRTAL
-2120 REAAAACPPQVL
+2120 RDAATACPPQVL

-2140 ESTEDWGSA
+2140 ESVEDWGST
-2149 ADAAHVESALDLHAD
+2149 ADAAHVESTLDLHAD
-2164 LPSSHPVELNA
+2164 LPLSHPVELNA
-2175 YVVDGPDG
+2175 YVADGPHG

-2193 PAVDGGL
+2193 PAVSGSVGCERSAGSAGSDGAAGSAGTDGTDAAT
-2200 SPSVG
+2200 SPSAG
-2205 GPVALGE
+2205 GAIAAE
-2212 PRGAETS
+2212 PLIEAWAE
-2219 RSTGEPVALGDRL
+2219 RL
-2232 VDAWGRHL
+2232 RE
-2240 RALVRE
+2240 LVRGT
-2246 ASTEEA
+2246 ASAATSESSAESSAEA
-2252 AVPALPTGTP
+2252 AGSPLPTGAP
-2262 WPLTPVQRGMIL
+2262 WPVTPVQRGMIL

-2285 SAVDVGLDGPLDVV
+2285 SAIDVGLDGPLDVA

-2342 TLPDGVVARP
+2342 TLPDVAHP
-2352 VRGDSGREVE
+2352 VRV
-2362 GTGPEGVASLALA
+2362 P
-2375 ARDAASGGPSGILTP
+2375 RDAADGGSSGLSTPEGRISAAGPGQDP
-2390 VGRNSRDGAG
+2390 GHA
-2400 RGAEETGPDGVARLV
+2400 P
-2415 RDGSGRVGEGT
+2415 
-2426 GPDGVASL
+2426 P
-2434 ALAARDTAH
+2434 
-2443 GGPSGFLTPLG
+2443 
-2454 RNSRDGAV
+2454 
-2462 RGPAAAH
+2462 GPAA
-2469 LASAHAE
+2469 LDPE
-2476 IALPDVALRHA
+2476 
-2487 SHAGHHDAGHHD
+2487 
-2499 AEHPDAG
+2499 
-2506 NPCAGHHDAVRRALD
+2506 RRALD

-2544 VHLGSHEGAGHRLVV
+2544 VRVGSHEGARHRLVV

-2583 RRVGAPAGATPSG
+2583 RRVGAPTGATSSG
-2596 AVSGLVPPTP
+2596 SGPTTHPSGLVLPTP

-2615 LARRDVGAVD
+2615 LARRDARAVE

-2648 PTVLHAAPEGLGDR
+2648 PTVLHVTPDGLGPR
-2662 LVRSA
+2662 LVAAA

-2678 TSAWGLVLAALT
+2678 TSAWGVVLAALT

-2695 LTGTTVAGRPAE
+2695 LTGTTVAGRPTE
-2707 IDGAHDVPGMFVN
+2707 VEGAHGVLGMFVN
-2720 TVPVRVPVGGPGDAP
+2720 TVPVRIPVAGPGD
-2735 GGGSSG
+2735 GTGS
-2741 DGPAEDGPADGAR
+2741 
-2754 AWTLADL
+2754 TLADL

-2802 PRDADAQPGAAAGL
+2802 PRDADAQLGAGAGL

-2840 LGVQLDHLASVPAD
+2840 LSVQLDHLASVPAE

-2873 PTTPVEDVLDGLLER
+2873 PSTRVEDVLAGLVVT
-2888 HPALRDGL
+2888 HPAL
-2896 AVVPS
+2896 AE
-2901 GARTPPEGA
+2901 RTSTGPD
-2910 PGEPEGTPGAPPPV
+2910 GAPPAAAAPGGAPV
-2924 SPPVLAVRE
+2924 AVVRE
-2933 VFAAALGVHDVADDD
+2933 VFAEALGVRRVADDD

-2962 VTTAL
+2962 VTTTL

-2979 FAAPTPAS
+2979 FAAPTPAA
-2987 LALRARPLDL
+2987 LALRARPTAVPTARPTTEVSEPASTRDL
-2997 ASEAPRAVP
+2997 AG
-3006 RPPSDSSP
+3006 SDNFP